1 MTFEERLASA
11 VREAVHRTYGV
22 QLNGIHVER
31 PNDPAHGDFA
41 TNVALANARELRR
54 NPREVAET
62 LVDAL
67 DAPFVREAEVAGPGF
82 VNFRL
87 SPEALWDEVGSL
99 LGEGDRYGRREPS
112 GDPVLLEFV
121 SVNPTGPMHVG
132 HGRQA
137 AYGDSLAR
145 IMQTAGTNVSREYYF
160 NDGGNQIRLFGESV
174 AVRYAGLYGETWP
187 VSGSQMAYMGDYTEE
202 IAEDIAEEHG
212 RRLLDMDPEEA
223 LREITAFATRWC
235 MDDIKRTLAR
245 VRVRFDSFFN
255 EKELYESGAVE
266 EIVRELVGG
275 EHVYESE
282 GALWLATSRFGDDKD
297 RVLVKSD
304 GTYTYMAPD
313 LAYHRDKW
321 DRGFRT
327 AVDVLG
333 ADHAGYPPRIRA
345 GLVALGLPRE
355 FLDVELVRLVKLV
368 REGEQVKFSKR
379 AGNVVS
385 FDELLDEVGEDV
397 ARYFYVRSSHKTE
410 MNFDLDLAIKH
421 SDENPVFYVQY
432 AHARISSIFERAGT
446 RPETLGEVQAGDL
459 APEERLLV
467 LELLDFPRV
476 IQNAAYK
483 RDVHP
488 IPTYLETL
496 ATRFHQFYT
505 VHRVLVQDAD
515 VRARRLALCSAT
527 KSVLRSGLDLV
538 GVNAP
543 EKM

>member
-1 MTFEERLASA
+1 MSFEERLAGA
-11 VREAVHRTYGV
+11 VRKAVYRTYGV
-22 QLNGIHVER
+22 ELDGIHVER

-41 TNVALANARELRR
+41 TNVALANARVLRR

-62 LVDAL
+62 LVGAL

-99 LGEGDRYGRREPS
+99 LREGDLYGKQEPS

-145 IMQTAGTNVSREYYF
+145 IMRSAGRNVSREYYF

-174 AVRYAGLYGETWP
+174 AARYAGLYGETWP
-187 VSGSQMAYMGDYTEE
+187 VSGSETAYKGDYTE
-202 IAEDIAEEHG
+202 DIAQDIAREHD
-212 RRLLDMDPEEA
+212 RRFLEMDREVA
-223 LREITAFATRWC
+223 LSEIIAFATRWC
-235 MDDIKRTLAR
+235 MDDIQRTLAR

-255 EKELYESGAVE
+255 EKDLYESGAVKE
-266 EIVRELVGG
+266 VVQELAEGDN
-275 EHVYESE
+275 VYESE
-282 GALWLATSRFGDDKD
+282 GALWLATSRLGDDKD

-304 GTYTYMAPD
+304 GSYTYMGPD

-333 ADHAGYPPRIRA
+333 A
-345 GLVALGLPRE
+345 
-355 FLDVELVRLVKLV
+355 
-368 REGEQVKFSKR
+368 
-379 AGNVVS
+379 
-385 FDELLDEVGEDV
+385 VGEDV

-421 SDENPVFYVQY
+421 SEENPVFYVQY
-432 AHARISSIFERAGT
+432 AHARISSIFERTGT
-446 RPETLGEVQAGDL
+446 GPDTLGEVPAGDL

-476 IQNAAYK
+476 IQNAAS
-483 RDVHP
+483 RREVHP

-505 VHRVLVQDAD
+505 VHRVLVEDAD
-515 VRARRLALCSAT
+515 VRARRLALCAAT

-538 GVNAP
+538 GVNSP

>member
-11 VREAVHRTYGV
+11 VREAVHRTYGIE
-22 QLNGIHVER
+22 LNGIHVER

-62 LVDAL
+62 LLDAL

-99 LGEGDRYGRREPS
+99 LREGDHYGRRESS

-266 EIVRELVGG
+266 GIVRELVGG
-275 EHVYESE
+275 DHVYERE

-446 RPETLGEVQAGDL
+446 SPETLGEVQAGDL

-476 IQNAAYK
+476 IQNAAS
-483 RDVHP
+483 RREVHP

-505 VHRVLVQDAD
+505 VHRVLVEDTE

-538 GVNAP
+538 GVNSP